1 MLYALKCKDGD
12 GDSTGFVEQM
22 IQLWDDD
29 FKFTDEELLDYIYAF
44 PLYLKKLRQ
53 KSHSKIQKE
62 QKPTKHKPTH
72 EHEHAI
78 NVTEVQ
84 GQDANNSTVGETKAE
99 IEVPNNST
107 IVVNELDDG
116 DASDS
121 NVNATNSTNDNLNG
135 G

>member
-1 MLYALKCKDGD
+1 MYGERWDLSDLAFEKCYGDKIMLYALKCKDGD

-78 NVTEVQ
+78 NVTEV
-84 GQDANNSTVGETKAE
+84 
-99 IEVPNNST
+99 
-107 IVVNELDDG
+107 
-116 DASDS
+116 
-121 NVNATNSTNDNLNG
+121 
-135 G
+135 